1 MNDKILTMG
10 AGRTLFKQGDKGGDL
25 YFVTKGIV
33 ELSVREPE
41 SGQDIVIATLKDKN
55 VIGTMSFVA
64 GDPRSATAIAKTEI
78 EYVAIT
84 QGQRDKLL
92 ADVPIWLK
100 VVIKDLAAT
109 IRSSNES
116 YASLKTEYEKLQKK
130 YEVKEKQKRELEEKL
145 ANEEDFGKKEEVDA
159 VKKPENPPQG

>member
-1 MNDKILTMG
+1 MSDKILTMG

-25 YFVTKGIV
+25 YFVTKGTV
-33 ELSVREPE
+33 ELSIRGEE

-64 GDPRSATAIAKTEI
+64 GDARSATAIAKTEL
-78 EYVAIT
+78 EYVVIT

-92 ADVPIWLK
+92 ADVPVWLK

-109 IRSSNES
+109 IR
-116 YASLKTEYEKLQKK
+116 
-130 YEVKEKQKRELEEKL
+130 
-145 ANEEDFGKKEEVDA
+145 
-159 VKKPENPPQG
+159 